1 MGEILDNIEK
11 NANPVKVSKKYKG
24 NNPKSKEQL
33 EQERLE
39 KLKKSR
45 TIANPEYYKG
55 KGGVQAID
63 FIEAFTADL
72 SGTEAICTA
81 NALECLCRWK
91 KKDGLESVLKARWY
105 INRLINHLEKSN
117 K

>member
-1 MGEILDNIEK
+1 MEENSNTSNNIQ
-11 NANPVKVSKKYKG
+11 VSKKYKG
-24 NNPKSKEQL
+24 NNPKSREQL
-33 EQERLE
+33 EQEKAERLKRARE
-39 KLKKSR
+39 V
-45 TIANPEYYKG
+45 TNPDYYKG

-91 KKDGLESVLKARWY
+91 KKDGLDSVLKARWY
-105 INRLINHLEKSN
+105 INRLINYLESKN